1 MSSNNTVP
9 LATIAKLLDLTER
22 RVNQLAK
29 EGVLPKAARGRYEL
43 VPVVRA
49 YISYLRDRAVN
60 SDVGPDDYATQRT
73 RLTKAKA
80 DMAEMEK
87 QQMENSLIPAED
99 VSDAWEAMVSN
110 MKAKMLSLPSKVSTS
125 VFVAEDVSETKRL
138 IKEQVNEALAEL
150 ATIEVK
156 TANPIRAT
164 ISGEDS
170 EQGNETADAAA
181 RTKGK

>member
-1 MSSNNTVP
+1 MASNSTVP

-29 EGVLPKAARGRYEL
+29 DGVLPKAARGRYEL

-60 SDVGPDDYATQRT
+60 SDVGPDDYAAQRT

-87 QQMENSLIPAED
+87 EQMANSLIPASD
-99 VSDAWEAMVSN
+99 VGDAWETMVSN
-110 MKAKMLSLPSKVSTS
+110 MRAKMLSIPTKVATS
-125 VFVAEDVSETKRL
+125 VFVAEDVSETKRI
-138 IKEQVNEALAEL
+138 IKEQINESLAEL
-150 ATIEVK
+150 STIQVK
-156 TANPIRAT
+156 THNPIRAT
-164 ISGEDS
+164 ASDDDS
-170 EQGNETADAAA
+170 DKNAKSTRAAA
-181 RTKGK
+181 GDEG

>member
-87 QQMENSLIPAED
+87 EQMANRLIPAAD
-99 VSDAWEAMVSN
+99 VGDAWEAMVSN
-110 MKAKMLSLPSKVSTS
+110 MRAKMLSLPTKVATA
-125 VFVAEDVSETKRL
+125 VFVSEDVSETKRI
-138 IKEQVNEALAEL
+138 IKEQVHEALAEL
-150 ATIEVK
+150 STIEVK
-156 TANPIRAT
+156 THNPIRAT
-164 ISGEDS
+164 AIDDDS
-170 EQGNETADAAA
+170 EQGTKPSRATAGDED
-181 RTKGK
+181 K